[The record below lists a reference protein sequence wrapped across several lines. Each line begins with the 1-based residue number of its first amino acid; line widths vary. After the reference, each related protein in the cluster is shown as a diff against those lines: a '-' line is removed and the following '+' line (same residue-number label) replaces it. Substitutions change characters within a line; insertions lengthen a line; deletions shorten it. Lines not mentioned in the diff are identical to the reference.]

1 MTSADVVV
9 IGGGVNGASVAFNL
23 ARLGVRRVV
32 LLERRHLGAG
42 ASGKSGSL
50 VRMHYTNEAESR
62 LAWES
67 LKVFRDFDAMVG
79 GDCGF
84 EAPGFVQIVDPAHA
98 DALRANVAMQQGLG
112 IDTRLVSRE
121 ELTEISPDLRVDDV
135 GAAAYEPGSGF
146 ADPNATTFAFAAAA
160 RRLGATI
167 ETDCEALRIVTEGAA
182 WPAWRRP
189 EDGWPLPWWWPS
201 PARGPAGFSIRSAST
216 SGSRPTGSRYRYSAG
231 RKASRAV
238 TPR

>member
-79 GDCGF
+79 GDCGSRHPASCRSWTPPTPMPSGPMWPCSRAWVSTPVSSRGKSSRRSPPTCASTTW
-84 EAPGFVQIVDPAHA
+84 APPPTRPAPHSPHPTPPT
-98 DALRANVAMQQGLG
+98 LR
-112 IDTRLVSRE
+112 SRRPRAGWGRPSRR
-121 ELTEISPDLRVDDV
+121 T
-135 GAAAYEPGSGF
+135 
-146 ADPNATTFAFAAAA
+146 A
-160 RRLGATI
+160 RRFASS
-167 ETDCEALRIVTEGAA
+167 RRGAA

-189 EDGWPLPWWWPS
+189 EDGWPLPW
-201 PARGPAGFSIRSAST
+201 
-216 SGSRPTGSRYRYSAG
+216 
-231 RKASRAV
+231 
-238 TPR
+238 